1 LKGSKNITKMEIQE
15 LIFFYLHEN
24 TDLIEVQFRFTIDSD
39 DEIRTDFINLNESD
53 DFGYNLIYEDYN
65 LTNEEDD
72 EDDMYWLESPS
83 IDEDILLSFLNE
95 YYIINPD
102 KMPKPELI

>member
-1 LKGSKNITKMEIQE
+1 LKDSKNITKMEIQE

-39 DEIRTDFINLNESD
+39 DEIRTDFINLSESD

-65 LTNEEDD
+65 LDNEEDD

-83 IDEDILLSFLNE
+83 IDEDKLLLFLNE

>member
-1 LKGSKNITKMEIQE
+1 MV
-15 LIFFYLHEN
+15 F
-24 TDLIEVQFRFTIDSD
+24 EVQFRFTIDSD
-39 DEIRTDFINLNESD
+39 DEIRTDFINLSESD

-83 IDEDILLSFLNE
+83 IDEDV
-95 YYIINPD
+95 
-102 KMPKPELI
+102 LIREQLTHLIPQ

>member
-1 LKGSKNITKMEIQE
+1 MEIQE

-39 DEIRTDFINLNESD
+39 DEIRTDFINLSESD

-65 LTNEEDD
+65 LINEEDD

>member
-1 LKGSKNITKMEIQE
+1 MEIQE

-39 DEIRTDFINLNESD
+39 DEIRTDFINLSESD

-65 LTNEEDD
+65 LDNEEDD

-83 IDEDILLSFLNE
+83 IDEDKLLLFLNE

>member
-1 LKGSKNITKMEIQE
+1 MEIQE

-39 DEIRTDFINLNESD
+39 DEIRTDFINLRESD
-53 DFGYNLIYEDYN
+53 DFGYNLIYEDYG